1 MQGQANR
8 DGLRDT
14 VDDHADSEVS
24 GLFLGGTV
32 HYFAVP
38 RGAWRDFGG
47 FERLSHMLYV
57 TLALKQGD
65 DTEVDDTADAD
76 SQGSWACSGL
86 VVGDSNEIDG
96 DSRDD
101 RTCAESHQA
110 TDDCWALK

>member
-8 DGLRDT
+8 DGLRDA

-24 GLFLGGTV
+24 GLFVGGTV

-47 FERLSHMLYV
+47 FERLSRMLYV
-57 TLALKQGD
+57 TPALKQSGY
-65 DTEVDDTADAD
+65 TEVDETADAD
-76 SQGSWACSGL
+76 TQSSWACSGL

-101 RTCAESHQA
+101 CACAESHQA
-110 TDDCWALK
+110 TDNYWALE